1 MPVHPSFLTAGLLI
15 GLLIGPVAGAQSA
28 RGESAEWPAPGTR
41 LQRVEELPATSPA
54 SALPVGGA
62 GATDLSR
69 GACAMRLRD
78 PRTGSEFLIQH
89 SEVRQRVA
97 RDSTGAMTARV
108 ETSLTHA
115 VGEYTRIERGADT
128 THSRLLSVDCLSSQ
142 VVAAGSNGS

>member
-1 MPVHPSFLTAGLLI
+1 MPNQLKLLNAGVLI
-15 GLLIGPVAGAQSA
+15 GVLVGSVAGAQST
-28 RGESAEWPAPGTR
+28 RGKTAAWPSPGTR
-41 LQRVEELPATSPA
+41 LERVEELPATSPA
-54 SALPVGGA
+54 SSLPVGGA

-89 SEVRQRVA
+89 SEVRQSVA
-97 RDSTGAMTARV
+97 RDAGGAMTTRV

-115 VGEYTRIERGADT
+115 VGEYTRIQRGADT

-142 VVAAGSNGS
+142 VVGAGSKGS